1 MALSRS
7 TPLLLA
13 AGAAALVGC
22 SKPDAAPAGT
32 PSAAASM
39 AAPTPSASAA
49 ASDTAAVPEP
59 AAKPFVPAHP
69 VPAFSGKFGHRDHPF
84 GAIANR
90 VVELR
95 FARKGGENDVAP
107 LFSLKNL
114 TQEKLKVGQTWL
126 FYYDTAKQK
135 SDRYP
140 HSLGY
145 SLELG
150 PGETKEQRLGR
161 DMKDIPKDLVVWEGE
176 VTSAFVGD
184 QKWDN
189 ENLNPMPRPA
199 GGVTAAALA
208 ASAGE
213 RLVVDV
219 YSLAAYKV
227 RLTNVTDQPVK
238 DAQIALHYG
247 DAKGENTVV
256 RARIPDLKEPIAPGQ
271 SIDVVV
277 EPWSDSN
284 KRPPAKATQ
293 VTAFA
298 PRVDFTTGPS
308 FHNENLEED
317 FIWPK
322 K

>member
-1 MALSRS
+1 MTAFRIV
-7 TPLLLA
+7 
-13 AGAAALVGC
+13 LVGSLLGLSLTGC
-22 SKPDAAPAGT
+22 GKKESPQAGT
-32 PSAAASM
+32 
-39 AAPTPSASAA
+39 SASAA
-49 ASDTAAVPEP
+49 TPTAPAAASATEGTVAADP
-59 AAKPFVPAHP
+59 AAKPFVPAHA
-69 VPAFSGKFGHRDHPF
+69 VPAFTGKFPHRDHPY
-84 GAIANR
+84 GAVADR
-90 VVELR
+90 AVELR

-114 TQEKLKVGQTWL
+114 TNQKVRVNQTWL
-126 FYYDTAKQK
+126 FYYDAQKQK

-140 HSLGY
+140 HSLGG

-150 PGETKEQRLGR
+150 PGESKEVRLGR
-161 DMKDIPKDLVVWEGE
+161 DMKDIPKDLTVWEGE
-176 VTSAFVGD
+176 VTSAYVGD
-184 QKWDN
+184 KRWDN

-208 ASAGE
+208 ANAGE
-213 RLVVDV
+213 RLIVDV
-219 YSLAAYKV
+219 YSLATYKV

-247 DAKGENTVV
+247 DAKGENNVV
-256 RARIPDLKEPIAPGQ
+256 RARIPTLSEPIAPGQ

-284 KRPPAKATQ
+284 KHPPAKATQ
-293 VTAFA
+293 VAAYA
-298 PRVDFTTGPS
+298 PRVDFASGPS
-308 FHNENLEED
+308 FNNENLDED